1 MTDVTIDNPHDQTA
15 RQVRG
20 TVGIVNEDEM
30 AAILQISHE
39 TLATWRTRRRGPPSI
54 KLGKKVFYAVAD
66 FGAWVQEELQRQR
79 ASCCP
84 QHSSPAS
91 RRFKEVHVDDTQ
103 AGLHVHY

>member
-20 TVGIVNEDEM
+20 AVGIVNEDEM

-66 FGAWVQEELQRQR
+66 FGEWVKEEVARQR
-79 ASCCP
+79 FP
-84 QHSSPAS
+84 QCKPAS
-91 RRFKEVHVDDTQ
+91 LRFKEVHVDEQQ

>member
-1 MTDVTIDNPHDQTA
+1 MTDVTIDSPHDQTA

-79 ASCCP
+79 AGACP
-84 QHSSPAS
+84 AKPVG
-91 RRFKEVHVDDTQ
+91 RRLVHVDDTQ